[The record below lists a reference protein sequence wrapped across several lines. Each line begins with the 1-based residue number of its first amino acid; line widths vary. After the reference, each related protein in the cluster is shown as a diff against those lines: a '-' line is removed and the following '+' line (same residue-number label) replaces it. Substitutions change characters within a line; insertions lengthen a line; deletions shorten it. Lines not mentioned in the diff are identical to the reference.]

1 MRPPLVLALGFLA
14 AGPCPGRAQL
24 PEGISFK
31 QGPINSVVIT
41 RGGQRMVLY
50 RGSNSAQAVLLTHAR
65 RDLVE
70 SVRAVAEG
78 AEIVVAPEK
87 SREALNRAEEFWQ
100 GFWDKR
106 FNYYGQQVNKL
117 PRRNLEVD
125 RFVKEGATIRW
136 QELEF
141 EVMETGGY
149 TRDAVC
155 YLLETGGKRIAFTGD
170 LLWQGGRVFD
180 LYSFQDAI
188 PGARIGAYHGYAGRL
203 GQWVASL
210 EKIAAWEPDLLLP
223 ARGPLI
229 VDPTGDINK
238 AVTRARAVYRNYLS
252 TNALHWY
259 FGKDRLTTAGR
270 RVLGT
275 DAEVELMPFA
285 EHIDLPSWCRHMG
298 TTKLLLSRDGYGFVL
313 DVGGNGPHRM
323 LREALRDGL
332 LKKIEGIWVTHLHND
347 HTQNV
352 GAAAREF
359 GCPVYAVPEVADGL
373 RNPGSWF
380 LPGLIPEP
388 VAEVAIKND
397 GETWRWREFN
407 LTSHFFPGQMY
418 NHGGLLV
425 ERDDHQPV
433 FFIGDSFSPSGIDDY
448 CLMNRNL
455 MREDTGYF
463 FCLRKV
469 RGLPPGSWL
478 VNQHIPHLFRFSG
491 AELDQ
496 LEQRYRQRAATIAEL
511 TPWDDLN
518 YAIDEQWAWFYPYG
532 SEARPGQQV
541 DLELRLWNHSRKERT
556 FEVRLEEDSTLQPLG
571 KAPVLTLGPRTGGRV
586 EVSLR
591 VSKEAG
597 PGVHVIT
604 ADLRSE
610 EIELD
615 SWIEALVKVSR

>member
-78 AEIVVAPEK
+78 AELVVAPEK

-298 TTKLLLSRDGYGFVL
+298 TTKLLLSRDGRV
-313 DVGGNGPHRM
+313 VQE
-323 LREALRDGL
+323 LRE
-332 LKKIEGIWVTHLHND
+332 VH
-347 HTQNV
+347 
-352 GAAAREF
+352 
-359 GCPVYAVPEVADGL
+359 
-373 RNPGSWF
+373 
-380 LPGLIPEP
+380 
-388 VAEVAIKND
+388 
-397 GETWRWREFN
+397 
-407 LTSHFFPGQMY
+407 
-418 NHGGLLV
+418 
-425 ERDDHQPV
+425 
-433 FFIGDSFSPSGIDDY
+433 
-448 CLMNRNL
+448 
-455 MREDTGYF
+455 
-463 FCLRKV
+463 
-469 RGLPPGSWL
+469 
-478 VNQHIPHLFRFSG
+478 
-491 AELDQ
+491 
-496 LEQRYRQRAATIAEL
+496 
-511 TPWDDLN
+511 
-518 YAIDEQWAWFYPYG
+518 
-532 SEARPGQQV
+532 
-541 DLELRLWNHSRKERT
+541 
-556 FEVRLEEDSTLQPLG
+556 VRL
-571 KAPVLTLGPRTGGRV
+571 
-586 EVSLR
+586 
-591 VSKEAG
+591 
-597 PGVHVIT
+597 VHQ
-604 ADLRSE
+604 
-610 EIELD
+610 
-615 SWIEALVKVSR
+615 LVQ